1 MSVLILPAPQLD
13 CERSREFREFQHMGK
28 TELVGNI
35 DATVNG
41 IELDV
46 INLINE
52 LAHSL
57 SE

>member
-1 MSVLILPAPQLD
+1 MSVLTLPTSQLD
-13 CERSREFREFQHMGK
+13 GERGREFREFQHMGK

-35 DATVNG
+35 DATTNV
-41 IELDV
+41 ELDV
-46 INLINE
+46 IKLMNE